1 MEIIKFLS
9 IEEIFSLKYFCKRF
23 FEIAILSK
31 KLNHYRIIC
40 HKFFK
45 IDEFYNNFMLLFDE
59 LLNEI

>member
-9 IEEIFSLKYFCKRF
+9 IEEIFSLKFFCKRF

-40 HKFFK
+40 YKFFK